1 MVQTGAMLHDVF
13 ERDRVRTGLVE
24 AITKLCKNGLNY
36 STELC
41 VEGLLGITLDNKE
54 VLLVNIKEIIKGKK
68 DDGFYRNSFGSE
80 SFSGEASLYDKPLDF
95 SSKIRSSTNDANSG
109 TCQDQRPGR
118 ASRKRKPKHISET
131 IILDNDDEEVI
142 IEGATAS
149 SISNF
154 HSNAVDFSTKS
165 CKPQVPIATQVK
177 RTQEANSYATRGTPS
192 PIGRGSPRPASIS
205 PSSPAIS
212 GSKATS
218 TAISHN
224 SSIPQAAL
232 VTPAAKKPKLIQG
245 LFRSHVQENGNN
257 SNKDSR
263 QQQQQQ
269 QQQNAQATPCQDLSV
284 QDKIGNLIQTAVDSV
299 VGKVHSNLVQ
309 SHSASKPTNTDS
321 LQNALETAVR
331 SAHADSYQ
339 KPDDAPR
346 GSTTGDGPPSPSE
359 PGRLVIV
366 EPPSGGEEEQDGSA
380 NHDENSDLT
389 NNSENNTDSKNGAGK
404 KEDDALSS
412 SSSSRS
418 LQTTPD
424 PCKQQ
429 SVSATPITLL
439 RVPLYYSDMPP
450 FSGTH
455 RVVYKK
461 GIPFGVCPRGCAV
474 HNLAYTVQ
482 LWGM

>member
-24 AITKLCKNGLNY
+24 AITKLCKNGLHY

-68 DDGFYRNSFGSE
+68 DDGFSRNSFGSE
-80 SFSGEASLYDKPLDF
+80 SFSEEASLYDKPLDF
-95 SSKIRSSTNDANSG
+95 SSKVRSSTNDANSG

-142 IEGATAS
+142 IEGPMAS
-149 SISNF
+149 SISSF
-154 HSNAVDFSTKS
+154 HSSAVDFSTKS

-192 PIGRGSPRPASIS
+192 PIGKGSPCPASVS

-232 VTPAAKKPKLIQG
+232 VTPTAKKPKLLQG
-245 LFRSHVQENGNN
+245 LFRSQVQENSN
-257 SNKDSR
+257 NKDS
-263 QQQQQQ
+263 QQQHQQHS
-269 QQQNAQATPCQDLSV
+269 AQATPGQDLTV
-284 QDKIGNLIQTAVDSV
+284 HDKIGNPIQTAVDSV

-309 SHSASKPTNTDS
+309 FHSSSKPTNTDS

-339 KPDDAPR
+339 KHGDAAR
-346 GSTTGDGPPSPSE
+346 GGTVGEAPSSPNE

-366 EPPSGGEEEQDGSA
+366 EPPGEEDDSA
-380 NHDENSDLT
+380 NHDKNSDLT
-389 NNSENNTDSKNGAGK
+389 NNSENNTDSKNGVGK

-429 SVSATPITLL
+429 SVSVTPITP
-439 RVPLYYSDMPP
+439 V
-450 FSGTH
+450 
-455 RVVYKK
+455 
-461 GIPFGVCPRGCAV
+461 
-474 HNLAYTVQ
+474 
-482 LWGM
+482 

>member
-24 AITKLCKNGLNY
+24 VITKLCKNGLKY

-68 DDGFYRNSFGSE
+68 EDGFYRNSFGSE
-80 SFSGEASLYDKPLDF
+80 SFSEEASMYDKPLDF
-95 SSKIRSSTNDANSG
+95 SSKVRSFPNESTNSG
-109 TCQDQRPGR
+109 TCQEQRPGR

-131 IILDNDDEEVI
+131 IILDNDDDEVI
-142 IEGATAS
+142 IEGPTAG

-177 RTQEANSYATRGTPS
+177 RTQEANSYARRGTPP
-192 PIGRGSPRPASIS
+192 PIGRGSPCPTSVS

-212 GSKATS
+212 GSKAAS

-232 VTPAAKKPKLIQG
+232 VTPTAKKPKLIQG
-245 LFRSHVQENGNN
+245 LFRSQVLENSN
-257 SNKDSR
+257 NKDS

-269 QQQNAQATPCQDLSV
+269 QHSAQATGQDLTV
-284 QDKIGNLIQTAVDSV
+284 QDKIGNLIQSAVDSV

-309 SHSASKPTNTDS
+309 QQSHSSSKPTNTDN

-339 KPDDAPR
+339 KQGDAVAR
-346 GSTTGDGPPSPSE
+346 GGIAIGDVVPPSPTE
-359 PGRLVIV
+359 LGRLVIV
-366 EPPSGGEEEQDGSA
+366 EPSGVGEEDDNTA
-380 NHDENSDLT
+380 NDEDKIDLT

-429 SVSATPITLL
+429 SVSATPITL
-439 RVPLYYSDMPP
+439 
-450 FSGTH
+450 
-455 RVVYKK
+455 
-461 GIPFGVCPRGCAV
+461 FGSYLHQVKRYNRN
-474 HNLAYTVQ
+474 H
-482 LWGM
+482 LWCDQIHTEREREQ

>member
-24 AITKLCKNGLNY
+24 AITKLCKNGLHY

-80 SFSGEASLYDKPLDF
+80 SFSGEASSYDKPLDF

-142 IEGATAS
+142 IEGVTAS

-177 RTQEANSYATRGTPS
+177 RTQEANSYAIRGTPS
-192 PIGRGSPRPASIS
+192 PIARGSPRPASVS

-245 LFRSHVQENGNN
+245 LFRSHVQEHGNN
-257 SNKDSR
+257 NKDS

-269 QQQNAQATPCQDLSV
+269 HQQSAQAIPGQDLSV

-309 SHSASKPTNTDS
+309 SHSASKPTNTDN

-331 SAHADSYQ
+331 SAHADSYH
-339 KPDDAPR
+339 KPDDAAR
-346 GSTTGDGPPSPSE
+346 GSTTGDGPPSSPSE
-359 PGRLVIV
+359 LGRLVIV
-366 EPPSGGEEEQDGSA
+366 EPPSGGEEEEGDDSA
-380 NHDENSDLT
+380 NHDEISDLT
-389 NNSENNTDSKNGAGK
+389 NNSENNTDSKNGSGK

-424 PCKQQ
+424 PSKQQ
-429 SVSATPITLL
+429 SVSATPITLPW
-439 RVPLYYSDMPP
+439 VPL
-450 FSGTH
+450 
-455 RVVYKK
+455 
-461 GIPFGVCPRGCAV
+461 
-474 HNLAYTVQ
+474 
-482 LWGM
+482 